1 MGTTY
6 FNDTIKAYM
15 DLAQNTLDICV
26 YNASD
31 ATIATAINDA
41 YNRGVTVRYIADDDV
56 ANIMLS
62 QFRSKY
68 SYCNKRPCS
77 SRNYA

>member
-1 MGTTY
+1 MCHSSTGVDAQNISTY

-31 ATIATAINDA
+31 ATIA
-41 YNRGVTVRYIADDDV
+41 G
-56 ANIMLS
+56 L
-62 QFRSKY
+62 Q
-68 SYCNKRPCS
+68 
-77 SRNYA
+77 